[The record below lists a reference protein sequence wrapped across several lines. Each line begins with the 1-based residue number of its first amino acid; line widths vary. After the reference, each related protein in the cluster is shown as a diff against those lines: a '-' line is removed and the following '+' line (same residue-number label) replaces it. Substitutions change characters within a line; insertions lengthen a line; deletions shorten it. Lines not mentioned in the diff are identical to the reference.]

1 MRLSGA
7 FFARRSPLQIVSTRS
22 GFKESRFWGSEFFRQ
37 VSSPPVGEEEKSWVW
52 AERSEDQALD
62 FSGEG

>member
-1 MRLSGA
+1 MGECSNNS
-7 FFARRSPLQIVSTRS
+7 SPL
-22 GFKESRFWGSEFFRQ
+22 G
-37 VSSPPVGEEEKSWVW
+37 GEEEKSWVW